1 MTYRRWDN
9 VAASDHGMVRA
20 YIGLGSNL
28 DHPEQ
33 QLKKALT
40 SFDAIP
46 ATCLV
51 DRSSLYRSRPLGPQD
66 QPDFVNAVAAL
77 DTRLPPLAL
86 LHELQAI
93 EQQHGRDRSVGHWG
107 PRTLDLDLLL
117 YGDMQLATADLTLP
131 HPGLLER
138 SFALFPLY
146 EIAPALEIVGR
157 GAVRYYLERCPGP
170 VLERLEG
177 GL

>member
-1 MTYRRWDN
+1 MTYRWWDN
-9 VAASDHGMVRA
+9 VAASDRGLTRA

-33 QLKKALT
+33 QIKHALAAL
-40 SFDAIP
+40 DAIS
-46 ATCLV
+46 ATCV
-51 DRSSLYRSRPLGPQD
+51 IDCSSLYRSKPLGSQN
-66 QPDFVNAVAAL
+66 QPDFVNAVAAV
-77 DTRLPPLAL
+77 DTRLPPLML

-93 EQQHGRDRSVGHWG
+93 EQHHGRDRSVGHWG

-117 YGDMQLATADLTLP
+117 YGDVQLATEELMLP

-138 SFALFPLY
+138 SFVLFPLH

-157 GAVRYYLERCPGP
+157 GSVRYYLERCPGP

-177 GL
+177 RQ